1 MALRFVGR
9 LAIADFVTILNAVLG
24 FLAVVFAFQDIALAA
39 RIMLLAAILDGLDGV
54 LARRYGSSDAG
65 PYLDSLADVASFA
78 VAPAT
83 VVAALLTESGMRAVT
98 DPWTIAAYLVGAAF
112 VASAVTRLGLYTV
125 HDTDANYTL
134 GVPSTL
140 AATVIGAAVLTD
152 MISPFVVFGATFAF
166 CYLMVARIQYPD
178 LLARDALI
186 MGVVHVL
193 AVVFP
198 TALGNSFPVAL
209 LLLGLAYMFLS
220 PWFYWREESTAKLT
234 A

>member
-1 MALRFVGR
+1 MAPRFVGR
-9 LAIADFVTILNAVLG
+9 LTVADFVTVLNAVLG
-24 FLAVVFAFQDIALAA
+24 FLAVVYAFQDIELAA
-39 RIMLLAAILDGLDGV
+39 RIMLLAAIFDGLDGV

-83 VVAALLTESGMRAVT
+83 VVAALLTDAGARPTT
-98 DPWTIAAYLVGAAF
+98 DPWTIAAYLVAAAF
-112 VASAVTRLGLYTV
+112 VGSAVTRLGLYTA
-125 HDTDANYTL
+125 HDTETHYTH

-140 AATVIGAAVLTD
+140 AATVIGAAVLTE
-152 MISPFVVFGATFAF
+152 MISPFVVFGATLAF
-166 CYLMVARIQYPD
+166 CYLMVSTIRYPD

-193 AVVFP
+193 AVAFP
-198 TALGNSFPVAL
+198 TALANSFPVAL

-220 PWFYWREESTAKLT
+220 PWFYWREDPTASVQ
-234 A
+234 